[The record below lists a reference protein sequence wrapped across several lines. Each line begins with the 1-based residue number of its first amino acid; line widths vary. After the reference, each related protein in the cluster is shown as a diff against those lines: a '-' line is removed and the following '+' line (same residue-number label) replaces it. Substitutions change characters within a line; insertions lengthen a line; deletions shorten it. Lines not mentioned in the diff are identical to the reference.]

1 LASNDQTGHATE
13 FKVQLDGAA
22 LPQEAAADLI
32 SATVQEDVEHASAF
46 SITLGNWDLGK
57 MDMKWSDDDLF
68 ALGKQV
74 EIQMGPVGK
83 LDTLIT
89 GEITGFE
96 LAVSG
101 KEPPRFIVRGYDRAH
116 RLTRG
121 RHTMSFTNLTDS
133 DIATQVAGN
142 YGLSAEVESTSE
154 TYKYV
159 LQHNQTDASFLRDR
173 AHRIGF
179 EMFVREKKLIFRA
192 RKNDGQSDVVLS
204 QETGL
209 LEFYPLL
216 SSMHQTP
223 KVEIRSWNFAEKSAW
238 VGRASSDDESA
249 KMGGD
254 TVGLAAANTA
264 FGNACVSSAAHPAA
278 SQADADQRAKGR
290 LKAMALGYITA
301 DGSSLGRTDL
311 RAGTVVK
318 VQGMGKRFSGFYYLS
333 STTHTYTPKAGYL
346 TAFQARR
353 NAV

>member
-1 LASNDQTGHATE
+1 M
-13 FKVQLDGAA
+13 QLDGAA

-32 SATVQEDVEHASAF
+32 SATVQEDVDHASSF
-46 SITLGNWDLGK
+46 SIVLGNWDLAK
-57 MDMKWSDDDLF
+57 MDMKWSDEDLF

-74 EIQMGPVGK
+74 EVQMGPVGK
-83 LDTLIT
+83 LETLIS

-96 LAVSG
+96 LVVSS
-101 KEPPRFIVRGYDRAH
+101 KQPPRFIVRGYDRTH

-121 RHTMSFTNLTDS
+121 RHTMSYTNLADS
-133 DIATQVAGN
+133 DIATQVAGK

-154 TYKYV
+154 IYKYV

-173 AHRIGF
+173 ARRIGF
-179 EMFVREKKLIFRA
+179 EMFVRERKLIFRA

-216 SSMHQTP
+216 SSMQQAA
-223 KVEIRSWNFAEKSAW
+223 KVEMRSWNPTEKSTW

-254 TVGLAAANTA
+254 TIGLAAANDA
-264 FGNACVSSAAHPAA
+264 FGDACVSSAVHPSA

-290 LKAMALGYITA
+290 LKAIALGYITA

-318 VQGMGKRFSGFYYLS
+318 VQGMGKRFSGFYYLMT
-333 STTHTYTPKAGYL
+333 TTHTCTHTTGYL
-346 TAFQARR
+346 TSFEARR